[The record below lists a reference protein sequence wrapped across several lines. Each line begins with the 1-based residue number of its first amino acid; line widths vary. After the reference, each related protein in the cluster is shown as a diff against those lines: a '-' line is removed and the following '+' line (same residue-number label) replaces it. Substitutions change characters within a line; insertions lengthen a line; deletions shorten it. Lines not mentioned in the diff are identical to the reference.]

1 MILSTSVRRRLS
13 FPVVIGAI
21 LSLLPIV
28 WTYGQ
33 DDPSIWGSKIC
44 KVTELDFGSV
54 PKGAET
60 SIKVPLTN
68 VFKEDIQ
75 ITGLTQAWRGLR
87 WREATQLPISIPSGQ
102 ERLISLCAD
111 AIVFR
116 GEHKSRVMIA
126 LLDPVHSATSE
137 INLLAKIR
145 IRDDLAVPLDAGSIG
160 IVQEG
165 TEAEH
170 KIELRYTG
178 PINWQLLNAKVA
190 NPNLDVT
197 FTETSREE
205 GSVVY
210 QVVVTVRQDASKGV
224 FYDRV
229 VFESN
234 EAVNSTFSIPVEGK
248 VEPEIAATDADFG
261 KMHSGMSKTI
271 NIIVRALRPIEILG
285 VDHHK
290 RESSTIDEQT
300 IQVKFNRVDASPVHV
315 IPITL
320 TAPDITGAFE
330 EEFFVR
336 IAGRPE
342 PLRFKARGR
351 VAEQAGAAKQ

>member
-1 MILSTSVRRRLS
+1 MILSDSVRFRPL
-13 FPVVIGAI
+13 FPVVFGAI
-21 LSLLPIV
+21 LSLFPIA
-28 WTYGQ
+28 WTYAQ
-33 DDPSIWGSKIC
+33 VDPSNWGSKMC

-75 ITGLTQAWRGLR
+75 ITGLTEAWRCLR
-87 WREATQLPISIPSGQ
+87 WQEANQLPITIPSGQ
-102 ERLISLCAD
+102 ERLITLSAN
-111 AIVFR
+111 AVSFR
-116 GEHKSRVMIA
+116 GERKSRVKIT
-126 LLDPVHSATSE
+126 LLDSVHSATSE

-165 TEAEH
+165 TNAEH

-178 PINWQLLNAKVA
+178 TINWQLLSAKVA

-210 QVVVTVRQDASKGV
+210 QVVVTVRADASKGA

-234 EAVNSTFSIPVEGK
+234 EAANPTFSIPVEGK
-248 VEPEIAATDADFG
+248 VEPEIVATDASFG
-261 KMHSGMSKTI
+261 KMHSGTSKTI
-271 NIIVRALRPIEILG
+271 NIIVRALHPIEILG
-285 VDHHK
+285 VEHQK
-290 RESSTIDEQT
+290 RESSTIDEQALR
-300 IQVKFNRVDASPVHV
+300 VKLNRVDSRPVHV

-320 TAPDITGAFE
+320 DAPNQPGTFE
-330 EEFFVR
+330 EEFLIKVADRNLPINFK
-336 IAGRPE
+336 
-342 PLRFKARGR
+342 LRGTI
-351 VAEQAGAAKQ
+351 VSQD

>member
-1 MILSTSVRRRLS
+1 MILSTSVRFRPIV
-13 FPVVIGAI
+13 PVVFVAL
-21 LSLLPIV
+21 LSLFPIV
-28 WTYGQ
+28 WTYAQ
-33 DDPSIWGSKIC
+33 DDPSNWGSKMC

-54 PKGAET
+54 PNGAET

-75 ITGLTQAWRGLR
+75 ITGLTEAWRCLR
-87 WREATQLPISIPSGQ
+87 WREATQLPLTIPSGQ
-102 ERLISLCAD
+102 ERLVTLCAN
-111 AIVFR
+111 AVSFR
-116 GEHKSRVMIA
+116 GEHKSRVMIM

-165 TEAEH
+165 TKAEH

-178 PINWQLLNAKVA
+178 PINWQLLNAKAA

-210 QVVVTVRQDASKGV
+210 QVVVTVRADAPKGA

-234 EAVNSTFSIPVEGK
+234 EAVNPAFSIPVEGR
-248 VEPEIAATDADFG
+248 VEPEIAATDASFG
-261 KMHSGMSKTI
+261 KMQAGTSKTI
-271 NIIVRALRPIEILG
+271 NVIVRALRPIEILG
-285 VDHHK
+285 VEHHK
-290 RESSTIDEQT
+290 RESSTIDEQA
-300 IQVKFNRVDASPVHV
+300 IHVKLNRVDARPVHV

-320 TAPDITGAFE
+320 DASNEPGTFE
-330 EEFFVR
+330 EEFL
-336 IAGRPE
+336 I
-342 PLRFKARGR
+342 R
-351 VAEQAGAAKQ
+351 VADRDLPINFKLRGSIVSQD